1 MEGRQIELDA
11 LLRLLKGAVGELL
24 RLRDA
29 DAFLSWM
36 QTEAPERF
44 PEVFAGLDDRVVR
57 ALTLELGRQVWNAM
71 PWPDNDVQPRILAQ
85 PRTRP
90 IPGEPCP
97 CGSGRSYADCCAS
110 APAVTGLGP
119 ELIRRLM
126 DEENVEDV
134 EDVEIAGE

>member
-11 LLRLLKGAVGELL
+11 LLRLLKSAAGELL

-36 QTEAPERF
+36 QSEAPERF

-57 ALTLELGRQVWNAM
+57 ALTLELGRQIWNAM
-71 PWPDNDVQPRILAQ
+71 PWPDNDFQPRPLA
-85 PRTRP
+85 RP
-90 IPGEPCP
+90 KPGEPCP
-97 CGSGRSYADCCAS
+97 CGSGRPYADCCAS
-110 APAVTGLGP
+110 APPVTGLSP

-126 DEENVEDV
+126 DEESPAE
-134 EDVEIAGE
+134 

>member
-11 LLRLLKGAVGELL
+11 LLRLLKSAAGELL

-36 QTEAPERF
+36 QSEAPGRF

-57 ALTLELGRQVWNAM
+57 ALTLELGRQIWNAM
-71 PWPDNDVQPRILAQ
+71 PWPDDDVQPLAQ
-85 PRTRP
+85 PR
-90 IPGEPCP
+90 PGEPCP

-119 ELIRRLM
+119 ELIRRLL
-126 DEENVEDV
+126 DEELS
-134 EDVEIAGE
+134 GE